1 MFLCL
6 CVYFSNGIKRL
17 TLHYKSKKKIKMINR
32 LYSLIL
38 IVLVALSAKAAS
50 GETADWYLYYWSSA
64 NNTGGDFGQFV
75 TTDDANVFVLK
86 NVNIAENG
94 LSFCVRNGAW
104 STVLGWSDEGG
115 SVNATGTDVK
125 LATAT
130 QATGWLAL
138 PAGTYDVTFDAA
150 NLTIRF
156 DAVSG
161 ETGITTVSKQI
172 PADGGACYNLAG
184 QRVGKNA
191 KGIVVKNGR
200 KYIKR

>member
-1 MFLCL
+1 
-6 CVYFSNGIKRL
+6 
-17 TLHYKSKKKIKMINR
+17 MINR
-32 LYSLIL
+32 LYSIIL
-38 IVLVALSAKAAS
+38 VVFVTLSAKASS

-75 TTDDANVFVLK
+75 TTDDDNVFVLK
-86 NVNIAENG
+86 NVIIAESG
-94 LSFCVRNGAW
+94 LSFCVRDGSW
-104 STVLGWSDEGG
+104 STMYGWSDEGG
-115 SVNATGTDVK
+115 SVDATGKDVK

-138 PAGTYDVTFDAA
+138 PEGTYDVTFDAA

-156 DAVSG
+156 DVVSTQ
-161 ETGITTVSKQI
+161 TGITTVNNHI
-172 PADGGACYNLAG
+172 PADGGAYYNLAG

-191 KGIVVKNGR
+191 KGIIIKNGK